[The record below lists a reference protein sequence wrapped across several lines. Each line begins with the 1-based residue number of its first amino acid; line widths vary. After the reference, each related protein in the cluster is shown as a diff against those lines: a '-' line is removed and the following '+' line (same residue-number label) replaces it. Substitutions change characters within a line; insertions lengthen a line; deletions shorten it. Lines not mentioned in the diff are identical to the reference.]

1 MWMTFV
7 LSSWSYASGQSKS
20 KHNDYLYNNGV
31 NNLLTENPCGKKK
44 PSFLSVHAVLWLIVS
59 YKASRT
65 SLRKKREES
74 GEVNAAMQALSARW
88 DLNST
93 CRKDKKKEKNQRELP
108 SFHLM
113 GKIQSLSGEI
123 KLLMSLN
130 TTKSH
135 QRSRLEISG
144 YEVINGSRYTACVN
158 LLTLILWPSCC

>member
-7 LSSWSYASGQSKS
+7 LSSWSYASGQSES

-31 NNLLTENPCGKKK
+31 NNLLTENPCGKK
-44 PSFLSVHAVLWLIVS
+44 PSFLSVHVVLWLIVS

-65 SLRKKREES
+65 SLRKKKKES
-74 GEVNAAMQALSARW
+74 GEVNAAMQAFSARW
-88 DLNST
+88 DLNSVGKT
-93 CRKDKKKEKNQRELP
+93 KKKKNNQRELP
-108 SFHLM
+108 SFPLM

-130 TTKSH
+130 ITKSH
-135 QRSRLEISG
+135 QWSRLEISG